1 MVQINW
7 TRIAVEDLRSIY
19 EFISKGS
26 KKYAQLEIIKI
37 KTRTRILRT
46 KPLVGK
52 QVIEK
57 DDVAVRELVE
67 GNYRIIYKIVDK
79 ERIDILTIHH
89 CSRDFEKREIF

>member
-7 TRIAVEDLRSIY
+7 THIAVEDLKSIY

-37 KTRTRILRT
+37 KTRTRILKT

-52 QVIEK
+52 EVIEK
-57 DDVAVRELVE
+57 GNVAVRELVE
-67 GNYRIIYKIVDK
+67 DNYRIIYKIIDK
-79 ERIDILTIHH
+79 EKIDILTIHH
-89 CSRDFEKREIF
+89 ITRDLRKRGIL

>member
-7 TRIAVEDLRSIY
+7 TQMAVADLKSIY

-46 KPLVGK
+46 KPLIGK
-52 QVIEK
+52 EVVEK
-57 DDVAVRELVE
+57 
-67 GNYRIIYKIVDK
+67 
-79 ERIDILTIHH
+79 
-89 CSRDFEKREIF
+89 